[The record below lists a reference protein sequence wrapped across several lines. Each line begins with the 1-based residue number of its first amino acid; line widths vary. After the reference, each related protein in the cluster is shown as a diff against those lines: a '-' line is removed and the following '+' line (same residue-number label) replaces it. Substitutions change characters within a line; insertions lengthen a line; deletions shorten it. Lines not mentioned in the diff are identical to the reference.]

1 MLPRQRAH
9 NMIRQALSNAGWKH
23 SLLFCLAVVVV
34 LLLQSTTPSPP
45 TRQYLFISKARYHLK
60 NVVRQLDQRHLFEH
74 LLPQSN
80 KDVLWEKVSR
90 ALPTEWDILWSFNA
104 IRWESLPHLSPNH
117 RINHIPGNGDIVMK
131 PELWKT
137 VQDMNAAHFMPR
149 HFMMPADAEAL
160 KLAWPSSNWITKSVT
175 HRGVVMLNSVQEIE
189 QLTENQMVAEYVEP
203 LLIDNRKWDI
213 GVYVVVT
220 SLEPLTI
227 YIYDNVSSDQP
238 LCRWWWCVRWCVV
251 WWPARV
257 AVFFCGF
264 SLTPCVLLV
273 YFCVCV
279 ILQVLLRFCK
289 QSYPTNGKITEK
301 TPLEAY
307 VVNDYIPPWDVPHLK
322 PGYRANIPSSTMEGM
337 SNWDVLNNYL
347 WHHKNDVVLSKHQLR
362 DQINRK

>member
-1 MLPRQRAH
+1 MLPRQRAR

-23 SLLFCLAVVVV
+23 SLLFCLAMVVVV
-34 LLLQSTTPSPP
+34 LLQSTTQPPP

-90 ALPTEWDILWSFNA
+90 ALPSEWDILWSFNA

-175 HRGVVMLNSVQEIE
+175 HRGVVMLNSVQEIQ

-203 LLIDNRKWDI
+203 LLVDNRKWDI

-257 AVFFCGF
+257 AFFCVVF
-264 SLTPCVLLV
+264 RSRLVSSFFTSVCVSFCRCCCVFANNLTPPMV
-273 YFCVCV
+273 
-279 ILQVLLRFCK
+279 RSPK
-289 QSYPTNGKITEK
+289 RPRWKPT
-301 TPLEAY
+301 
-307 VVNDYIPPWDVPHLK
+307 
-322 PGYRANIPSSTMEGM
+322 SSTITSPRGM
-337 SNWDVLNNYL
+337 SL
-347 WHHKNDVVLSKHQLR
+347 
-362 DQINRK
+362 I